1 MTLLHKI
8 SLLRSAAI
16 AKPAG
21 EWVNLANQRLP
32 GVFTLLLIFMIAL
45 YSSRLVWALLP
56 LNTEFDWSI
65 SAPTSG
71 TMAPLMINA
80 GDIDYPAIAAA
91 HIFGIPGAEPVYQ
104 EEISDAPDTSLN
116 LKLRGTIATDDPD
129 VAHAIIAD
137 GKGQDNVYFLQDKVP
152 GGATLQEIHPD
163 RVILNR
169 AGQLE
174 ALRLPKLSEMLGKPA
189 TRRSAGTVNNR
200 PSSQPSNTRSR
211 PASSGFMQVF
221 RPQPYMPN
229 GELKGYRVYPG
240 RDRRKF
246 ASLGFRPGDLVT
258 SIDGQDLQN
267 LQTSPMEIF
276 GDMANKSQLS
286 FTVERSG
293 QPVVITLDSDQMQSM
308 TELD

>member
-1 MTLLHKI
+1 MDLLHKI

-32 GVFTLLLIFMIAL
+32 GAFTLLLIFMIAL
-45 YSSRLVWALLP
+45 YTSRLVWALLP

-65 SAPTSG
+65 RAPISG
-71 TMAPLMINA
+71 TMAPLMMNA

-104 EEISDAPDTSLN
+104 EETSDAPDTSLN
-116 LKLRGTIATDDPD
+116 LKLRGTIAADDPGF
-129 VAHAIIAD
+129 AHAIIAD
-137 GKGQDNVYFLQDKVP
+137 GKGQDNVYFLKDKVP

-174 ALRLPKLSEMLGKPA
+174 ALRLPKLSQSLGKQATPA
-189 TRRSAGTVNNR
+189 RSASNR
-200 PSSQPSNTRSR
+200 PSSQPSNARSR
-211 PASSGFMQVF
+211 PASGGFMQVF

-258 SIDGQDLQN
+258 SINGQDLQS

-276 GDMANKSQLS
+276 GDMDNQSQLS

>member
-1 MTLLHKI
+1 MDLLHKI

-32 GVFTLLLIFMIAL
+32 GAFTLLLIFMIAL
-45 YSSRLVWALLP
+45 YTSRLVWALLP
-56 LNTEFDWSI
+56 LNTEFDWSVR
-65 SAPTSG
+65 APISG
-71 TMAPLMINA
+71 TMAPLMMNA

-104 EEISDAPDTSLN
+104 EETSDAPDTSLN
-116 LKLRGTIATDDPD
+116 LKLRGTIAADDPGF
-129 VAHAIIAD
+129 AHAIIAD
-137 GKGQDNVYFLQDKVP
+137 GKGQDNVYFLKDKVP

-174 ALRLPKLSEMLGKPA
+174 ALRLPKLSQSIGKQATPA
-189 TRRSAGTVNNR
+189 RTASNR
-200 PSSQPSNTRSR
+200 PNRQPSNARSR
-211 PASSGFMQVF
+211 PASGGFMQVF

-258 SIDGQDLQN
+258 SINGQDLQN

-276 GDMANKSQLS
+276 GDMDNQSQLS

>member
-1 MTLLHKI
+1 MDLLHKI

-32 GVFTLLLIFMIAL
+32 GAFTLLLIFMIAL
-45 YSSRLVWALLP
+45 YTSRLVWALLP
-56 LNTEFDWSI
+56 LNTEFDWSVR
-65 SAPTSG
+65 APISG
-71 TMAPLMINA
+71 TMAPLMMNA

-104 EEISDAPDTSLN
+104 EETSDAPDTSLN
-116 LKLRGTIATDDPD
+116 LKLRGTIAADDPGF
-129 VAHAIIAD
+129 AHAIIAD
-137 GKGQDNVYFLQDKVP
+137 GKGQDNVYFLKDKVP

-174 ALRLPKLSEMLGKPA
+174 ARRLPKLSESLVKQATP
-189 TRRSAGTVNNR
+189 TRRASTINR
-200 PSSQPSNTRSR
+200 PSSQPSNARTR
-211 PASSGFMQVF
+211 PASGGFMQVF

-246 ASLGFRPGDLVT
+246 AALGFRPGDLVT
-258 SIDGQDLQN
+258 SINGQDLQS

-276 GDMANKSQLS
+276 GDIDNQSQLS